1 MSPLWEPKLLRFLT
15 NEIVVANARKKKGVD
30 GIWGQRRH
38 ETEKCYF
45 IKDVKEKSKAHSW
58 IYLEQLLK
66 VKNSEN

>member
-1 MSPLWEPKLLRFLT
+1 MSPLWEPKLLRLLT
-15 NEIVVANARKKKGVD
+15 NEIVVANARKKGVD
-30 GIWGQRRH
+30 GICGQRRH

-45 IKDVKEKSKAHSW
+45 NKDVKEKSKAHSW